1 MSPVEYLSSNHELRA
16 VFLFFRDHPGCSG
29 ITWLV
34 AEGAAVAPGEPLG
47 HFTFANGEPVPIFA
61 QEPGTLVRRYDPD
74 VADLPHRPSVV
85 IALFEPPSPA

>member
-16 VFLFFRDHPGCSG
+16 VFLFFRDRPGCSG

-34 AEGAAVAPGEPLG
+34 DEGAAVAPGDPLG
-47 HFTFANGEPVPIFA
+47 HYTFATGESVPIFA
-61 QEPGTLVRRYDPD
+61 PEPGTLVRRYDPD

-85 IALFEPPSPA
+85 IALFEPPSPH